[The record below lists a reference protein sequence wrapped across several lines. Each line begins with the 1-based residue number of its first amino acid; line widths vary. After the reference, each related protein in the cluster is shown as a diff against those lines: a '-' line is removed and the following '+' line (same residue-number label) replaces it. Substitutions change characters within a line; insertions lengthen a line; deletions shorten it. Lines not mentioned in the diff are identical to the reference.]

1 MGVFQQGEHS
11 PFQVNGSVGQRGPR
25 SPELGWEGEA
35 VVEEKGAEPRGPQQ
49 KSLHRSTGITEKQEP
64 NKQQQLGN

>member
-1 MGVFQQGEHS
+1 M
-11 PFQVNGSVGQRGPR
+11 
-25 SPELGWEGEA
+25 
-35 VVEEKGAEPRGPQQ
+35 VEEKGAESRGPQQ